1 VNDAVEPA
9 PLASIEPSS
18 LSLGGLVRTLS
29 LIFGEG
35 MSFGLCCWA
44 LASGPTLMPYALDN
58 RLPLR
63 ERVAL
68 LVVAFGSGA
77 IGLVLSA
84 IYLGVFTSSSL
95 KRLSG
100 IADRLAPM
108 LVAGILPFM
117 FRWSLWQARE
127 LTFGILVVV
136 LGFAIHAAILKSL
149 QAPALFGTRLMP
161 LKAVVTRLAQ
171 RSERWLPLTLVVLG
185 ALGYAVFFSYYTIA
199 NHRNL
204 RTASFDLGLE
214 NNLLWNV
221 VHGGQ
226 FMKSSPLVGPV
237 GSHFGF
243 HATLFAYVIGIFYWF
258 YQKPEMLLAFQS
270 VMIGAAAL
278 PLFALAR
285 RYVSTW
291 SACLVALCYLLYPP
305 VHGSNLYDFHYI
317 PLGVFFLWLCL
328 FLMESRRYGWAA
340 LAVLLTLSIREDV
353 SASLIIVGAY
363 LIFSGR
369 NPRAGL
375 VVATVSAIYFFIM
388 KGIVMPRF
396 LQGSESFVHQY
407 AGLLPPGEHGFGG
420 VMKTVLAN
428 PVFTLTSLLEQDK
441 LLYIVQIGAPLCFF
455 PWRRPIG
462 FLCTLPG
469 FFFTLLSTGY
479 APLIQISF
487 QYTAHWSAFLFVALI
502 ANLAWIRKPTF
513 PGDVNGSVRQR
524 AWLSTIVILTVFTSY
539 QYGAIFQQNT
549 ARGGFGPYNFTTTA
563 EDRANYQKVL
573 ALIAKVPPN
582 AKISSSENLVPHV
595 SSRADSYTA
604 RVGVFDADYLLFSL
618 PCTGE
623 EAANFRPALAGAF
636 GVVEVREPYVL
647 AKRGYSKQLNSSVM
661 ARVR

>member
-1 VNDAVEPA
+1 VNDAVQA
-9 PLASIEPSS
+9 SPLAGAAPSS
-18 LSLGGLVRTLS
+18 LSLGSLVRTLS

-35 MSFGLCCWA
+35 MSLGLCCWVF
-44 LASGPTLMPYALDN
+44 LSGPSLMPYALDN
-58 RLPLR
+58 RMPLR
-63 ERVAL
+63 ERVEL
-68 LVVAFGSGA
+68 LLTAFGTGA
-77 IGLVLSA
+77 LGLVLAA
-84 IYLGVFTSSSL
+84 IYLGIFTRSSFA
-95 KRLSG
+95 RLSG
-100 IADRLAPM
+100 VADRLAPL
-108 LVAGILPFM
+108 LVAGIVPFM
-117 FRWSLWQARE
+117 FRWSLWQSRE
-127 LTFGILVVV
+127 LTFGILVVI

-149 QAPALFGTRLMP
+149 QAPPLFGTRLLP
-161 LKAVVTRLAQ
+161 LKRVVTRLGQ

-270 VMIGAAAL
+270 VMIGAASL

-285 RYVSTW
+285 RYVGTW
-291 SACLVALCYLLYPP
+291 PACFVALCYLLYPP

-328 FLMESRRYGWAA
+328 FLLESRRYGWAT
-340 LAVLLTLSIREDV
+340 LAVILTLSIREDV

-369 NPRAGL
+369 NPRAGFA
-375 VVATVSAIYFFIM
+375 VATVSAIYFFIM

-396 LQGSESFVHQY
+396 LHGDESFVHQY
-407 AGLLPPGEHGFGG
+407 AGLLPAGDHGFGG

-428 PVFTLTSLLEQDK
+428 PVYTLTSLLEQDK
-441 LLYIVQIGAPLCFF
+441 LLYVVQIGAPLCFF

-462 FLCTLPG
+462 FLCMLPG

-487 QYTAHWSAFLFVALI
+487 QYTAHWSAFLFIALI
-502 ANLAWIRKPTF
+502 ANLAWIKKPAF
-513 PGDVNGSVRQR
+513 PGDVKGSVRQR
-524 AWLSTIVILTVFTSY
+524 AWLATIAILTVFTSY

-549 ARGGFGPYNFTTTA
+549 AKGGFGPYNFTTTP
-563 EDRANYQKVL
+563 EDRANYQKVQ

-604 RVGVFDADYLLFSL
+604 RVGVFDAEYLLFSL
-618 PCTGE
+618 PCSGE
-623 EAANFRPALAGAF
+623 EGANFRPALAGAF

-647 AKRGYSKQLNSSVM
+647 AKRGYSKALNSSVM
-661 ARVR
+661 SRVH